1 MVGNEGLKERPGACL
16 EGERR
21 GNVCIKID
29 RGWGMLLLD
38 CLPGRS
44 AANNV

>member
-21 GNVCIKID
+21 GNVCIKRD
-29 RGWGMLLLD
+29 RGGSVVFGSLAGKER
-38 CLPGRS
+38 CK
-44 AANNV
+44 